1 MGNSACAK
9 THLDVCEFAF
19 SFFNTHL
26 DVVGDF
32 AFSFFKN
39 YTVKCL
45 HNENSDSQGHS
56 KYISIEIMS

>member
-9 THLDVCEFAF
+9 THF
-19 SFFNTHL
+19 

-32 AFSFFKN
+32 AFSLFKN

-45 HNENSDSQGHS
+45 DKEYCDNQGHS
-56 KYISIEIMS
+56 KYISIERMS

>member
-9 THLDVCEFAF
+9 TNF
-19 SFFNTHL
+19 

-32 AFSFFKN
+32 AFSSFKN

-45 HNENSDSQGHS
+45 DRAYSDSQGHS
-56 KYISIEIMS
+56 KYIFIERMS